1 LIRFPRNLLIAVA
14 WVAQAQ
20 TGDPELKIAPAKTT
34 IDIEGQAV
42 EIAVWGTVAAAPS
55 GGFRLALT
63 ADLGNFQEHLTAV
76 LAAQLNRS
84 ERCGERIS
92 VERAELT
99 PAEPSGVL
107 KAYVHYERFAC
118 AKAFGKEAVRR
129 LAGGNAVVEAVLT
142 PSIGENGIAL
152 AAEVRKIDADG
163 SLGELLRS
171 GPFGDSMREKMA
183 AGMESAA
190 RKSANL
196 KSVLPPEM
204 ESAASIRSVRFADG
218 GAGRLRLEMSG
229 EVRLGAEQF
238 RDAAKKPDR

>member
-1 LIRFPRNLLIAVA
+1 MRFPRNLLLAVA
-14 WVAQAQ
+14 WLAQAQ
-20 TGDPELKIAPAKTT
+20 TGDPGLKIGPAKTT

-42 EIAVWGTVAAAPS
+42 EIAVWGTVSAAPS

-63 ADLGNFQEHLTAV
+63 ADLGNLQERLTAV
-76 LAAQLNRS
+76 LAAQLNRW

-99 PAEPSGVL
+99 PAEPLGVL
-107 KAYVHYERFAC
+107 RAHVHYERFAC
-118 AKAFGKEAVRR
+118 AKAFGKEAVKR

-142 PSIGENGIAL
+142 LSIGENGIAL
-152 AAEVRKIDADG
+152 GAEVRKIDADG

-171 GPFGDSMREKMA
+171 GPLGDSIREKMA
-183 AGMESAA
+183 AGMESAV

-196 KSVLPPEM
+196 KRMLPAEM
-204 ESAASIRSVRFADG
+204 ESAASIRSVQFADG
-218 GAGRLRLEMSG
+218 GGGRLWLTLSG

-238 RDAAKKPDR
+238 WEAAKKLDH